1 MPNKILVR
9 NPALNEWVWNILY
22 NITPEQKSKL
32 SAPFLRILKSSVRSK
47 SFAEFSTLDEKVRL
61 FSELGY
67 DNAIV
72 FFEDKAKSVNGL
84 KVVLE
89 KFEKD
94 RQAAAAKDI
103 SHLKVFVSSDK
114 QIKWLLSI
122 MADTI
127 HHKSYFLNLELN
139 RIGHHL
145 KSWKSQRVAP
155 STKELSE
162 SLDNVDLLVSTLLN
176 ALFIEDYVDGFLGL
190 RPLDLKILLYL
201 YSLRHTYIEKQKIW
215 DYFAGATSKQRITSS
230 MKRLYA
236 DNYVVKHVDLSLGK
250 YCIASKGIESVN
262 SYMQR
267 VLKQNNF

>member
-1 MPNKILVR
+1 MPNKVLVR

-22 NITPEQKSKL
+22 NITPEQKAKL
-32 SAPFLRILKSSVRSK
+32 SAPYLRILKSSVRSK

-67 DNAIV
+67 DNALV
-72 FFEDKAKSVNGL
+72 FFEDKAKSVNAL

-94 RQAAAAKDI
+94 RVAAASKDI
-103 SHLKVFVSSDK
+103 SHMKVFVSSDK
-114 QIKWLLSI
+114 QIRWLLSI

-139 RIGHHL
+139 RVGHHL
-145 KSWKSQRVAP
+145 KSWKSQRIAP

-176 ALFIEDYVDGFLGL
+176 ALFISDYVDGFLGL

-201 YSLRHTYIEKQKIW
+201 YGFRHTYIEKQRIW
-215 DYFAGATSKQRITSS
+215 DYFAGASSKQRITAS
-230 MKRLYA
+230 MKRLYMHEF
-236 DNYVVKHVDLSLGK
+236 VRKHIDLSLWR
-250 YCIASKGIESVN
+250 YSVTAKGIDSVN
-262 SYMQR
+262 QYMQR
-267 VLKQNNF
+267 VIKQNNF